1 MGMEILGAD
10 AQRVRTAIQAGD
22 VEALQ
27 AMKKEEIRAAWEREI
42 SVVGMPVP
50 GEGFS
55 VNFDVADAMIWES
68 GLAMTEE
75 DPIQVRGIDNLMHPL
90 AWEKALTIP
99 MLQKQHYA
107 AVIQKKWRL
116 QAEADAATTVA
127 ELAAISWS

>member
-1 MGMEILGAD
+1 
-10 AQRVRTAIQAGD
+10 
-22 VEALQ
+22 
-27 AMKKEEIRAAWEREI
+27 MKKEEIRAAWEREI

-90 AWEKALTIP
+90 AREKALTIP

-107 AVIQKKWRL
+107 AIIQKKWRL